1 MGVQDGQNGN
11 IVTPRLSDVPP
22 EERSFITR
30 LEDLIRLPEDLKCE
44 YERWEGLRD
53 YVHTIGGLRDTPDTV
68 ATNFILR
75 TQYAVISNLYP
86 RDPIAQIKPAEWIPP
101 EESTDPAT
109 QELGLADGNPL
120 NTYPPEWLN
129 YVKAQEIII
138 NKQQQAGNL
147 KGVIRGMIQDTLTL
161 PVSWMK
167 MRWIEDYSR
176 DPMGFLQETDEN
188 IAVARYRSLKRSYDD
203 KQFTDED
210 SRFFEMHEYNR
221 QIKDTLIDDLN
232 ETLVTNPAAP
242 ETDVLGNEIG
252 PDPRLTEAGELSSD
266 KLLDEEDIPQIPHYQ
281 GYIYEAI
288 DAEDVRFD
296 WNITR
301 PEDIRFA
308 WWIAQ
313 RVYMAA
319 SEVTDRWNLDPE
331 DAQALRQSA
340 QYFNRDGTPFN
351 DGEAEGKANE
361 DERDRY
367 KDIESQ
373 TRGAFVAVWEFWD
386 RRQGK
391 VYRWV
396 QGFGV
401 LLDDFVPEGT
411 PKRFFPFFSL
421 QFNRVTGQFFGPS
434 DCELLR
440 PLQEELNMLRTHD
453 REARK
458 SSYPRYM
465 TAKGLLSKSNK
476 REMRTAAP
484 YSVIEV
490 EKSQDL
496 ASSIHELIPARYSPE
511 LYDGSKARQDFEAM
525 SGTSQAALGITGG
538 AELATEAAIANQQTG
553 IQSSSRK
560 DIVIELLQ
568 DIYEAQAQTNAQ
580 RLGSENA
587 KELAGPGTNWLADAL
602 ERNQILNNF
611 NIMIKAIPN
620 GVAERQAE
628 MKTWLDFT
636 TIVSQL
642 QLPLN
647 AIQTLIEL
655 LRLMGLNTNID
666 QFVDLNALL
675 GPPPEQQQQPGGN
688 AGAPAG
694 GRPDQQ
700 ASEGAG
706 GGRPANQEGD
716 APPGPESIPNAPQ
729 I

>member
-1 MGVQDGQNGN
+1 MGTSDGQSGN
-11 IVTPRLSDVPP
+11 IVTPNLSDVP
-22 EERSFITR
+22 EQERAFLTH
-30 LEDLIRLPEDLKCE
+30 LEDIIQLPEDIKCE
-44 YERWEGLRD
+44 YERWEPARD

-75 TQYAVISNLYP
+75 TQYAQVSNLYP
-86 RDPIAQIKPAEWIPP
+86 RDPMPQIKPAEWIPP

-138 NKQQQAGNL
+138 NKQQEAGNL

-167 MRWIEDYSR
+167 MRWIEDYNR

-188 IAVARYRSLKRSYDD
+188 IAVARYRSLKRAYDD
-203 KQFTDED
+203 DQFTDED

-221 QIKDTLIDDLN
+221 QIKDTLVDDIN
-232 ETLVTNPAAP
+232 ETFVENPAAP
-242 ETDVLGNEIG
+242 ETDVLGNEVG
-252 PDPRLTEAGELSSD
+252 PDPRIGEVESLSD
-266 KLLDEEDIPQIPHYQ
+266 DRLLDEEEIPQIPHYQ

-288 DAEDVRFD
+288 DAEDIRFD

-313 RVYMAA
+313 RVYMAPN
-319 SEVTDRWNLDPE
+319 EVVDRWNMSPE

-351 DGEAEGKANE
+351 DGDAAGKANAE
-361 DERDRY
+361 ERDRNQSQ
-367 KDIESQ
+367 ESQ

-411 PKRFFPFFSL
+411 PKRFFPFFAL

-434 DCELLR
+434 DCELLK

-465 TAKGLLSKSNK
+465 TAKGLLSKGNK
-476 REMRTAAP
+476 RQMRTAAP

-490 EKSQDL
+490 EKSNDL
-496 ASSIHELIPARYSPE
+496 ANSIHELIPASYSPE

-553 IQSSSRK
+553 IQTSSRK
-560 DIVIELLQ
+560 DLVVEMMQ
-568 DIYEAQAQTNAQ
+568 DIYEAQAQINAQ

-587 KELAGPGTNWLADAL
+587 KELAGPGTNWLGDSL
-602 ERNQILNNF
+602 ERNQILDNF
-611 NIMIKAIPN
+611 NIQIKAIPN
-620 GVAERQAE
+620 GAAERQAE
-628 MKTWLDFT
+628 MKAWLDFT
-636 TIVSQL
+636 TIVAQL

-675 GPPPEQQQQPGGN
+675 APPEPAPAPGNGN
-688 AGAPAG
+688 EAG

-700 ASEGAG
+700 GGEGES
-706 GGRPANQEGD
+706 GGRPPNENGD
-716 APPGPESIPNAPQ
+716 EPPAPESLPNAPQ